1 MAYSTSNNR
10 EEQDFWKNVHTTI
23 EETVQDFSITLN
35 IVVIGK
41 VSAGKSSLINALL
54 KRNRKNAI
62 AQVGAEAGITRKL
75 KILRLDQQVRLID
88 SPGLDDVRDENSQIT
103 QDFLKHI
110 DVGIL
115 VLTGAADASQKKYL
129 DDLKIHCDSVFVVLN
144 KIDEWDKLEQSALE
158 KVMKQWKEK
167 LRIEKIYPV
176 CAIGYD
182 PDTKIGTALDVRG
195 VYWLRKDLETFLA
208 SKGKDLLLARHMGEK
223 KTYATKIITSASIA
237 VAVQAFLPGSGAFM
251 AATLATSIIS
261 LYYLYTGKVLSSK
274 AAFAIL
280 PTFAAEAARTTI
292 FLWVQSFLPP
302 TGAIDIAAA
311 LIAVITT
318 IAILATINS
327 ILANGEKLEEEELL
341 KSKFRAYRQEVEIA
355 LKNVAF
361 TDIKNPSTLTEI
373 IEKVT
378 Q

>member
-1 MAYSTSNNR
+1 
-10 EEQDFWKNVHTTI
+10 
-23 EETVQDFSITLN
+23 
-35 IVVIGK
+35 
-41 VSAGKSSLINALL
+41 
-54 KRNRKNAI
+54 
-62 AQVGAEAGITRKL
+62 
-75 KILRLDQQVRLID
+75 
-88 SPGLDDVRDENSQIT
+88 
-103 QDFLKHI
+103 
-110 DVGIL
+110 
-115 VLTGAADASQKKYL
+115 
-129 DDLKIHCDSVFVVLN
+129 
-144 KIDEWDKLEQSALE
+144 
-158 KVMKQWKEK
+158 
-167 LRIEKIYPV
+167 
-176 CAIGYD
+176 
-182 PDTKIGTALDVRG
+182 
-195 VYWLRKDLETFLA
+195 
-208 SKGKDLLLARHMGEK
+208 MGEK